1 MSFESGTYEKNN
13 KPITLPNGREGV
25 VDEYGYALEPIGHDL
40 YCEWYKGE
48 RVGIVDKQMANLP
61 APLEKKIIERLNHD
75 KQVRV

>member
-1 MSFESGTYEKNN
+1 MFEDDNFKVDYQE
-13 KPITLPNGREGV
+13 IALPNGV
-25 VDEYGYALEPIGHDL
+25 KATVDQCGYALESIGHDL

-48 RVGIVDKQMANLP
+48 RVAIVDKTMANLP